1 MDHRSCSP
9 YDVTFYEGIFILIV
23 NSILLGIFTNIPIKD
38 ENRQL
43 EKILVLT
50 EYEGKKYIDHFIA
63 AFENM
68 KVGEVFLFI
77 LSAIG
82 RLISN
87 LFGYIIVKHYTSSH
101 IILVLMIGEIGLVF
115 KKDQGWREIVQFILF
130 FLALFMLLIFTEI
143 IEINACDLEK
153 NTRKNIEIRE
163 RMEEDDDD
171 DDEDYDMNGN
181 IIHHKKERITKIEID
196 GVVVDFS
203 GEGGLNENEQNGR
216 ISDASENDYAIN

>member
-115 KKDQGWREIVQFILF
+115 KKEQGWREIVQFILF

-163 RMEEDDDD
+163 RMEEEDDD